1 MGSADAAAEETTRRE
16 RREARGWSDV
26 VEDGRDGREVGLVMS
41 AGGEKWDALEPD
53 LKLYKFLNLGAGVL
67 TQRAAEVG
75 LVTLA
80 FGAVPEE
87 IWLDIEDCCLRC
99 GGGGGG

>member
-1 MGSADAAAEETTRRE
+1 MAPLPFDRNLGLDVGSADAAAEETTRRE

-41 AGGEKWDALEPD
+41 GGGENWDALEPD

-67 TQRAAEVG
+67 TRRAAEVG
-75 LVTLA
+75 LVA
-80 FGAVPEE
+80 PAVVEV
-87 IWLDIEDCCLRC
+87 LFD
-99 GGGGGG
+99 